1 MKKILYSVM
10 ALAIAAMTFTACEDV
25 PQPYPTPDPST
36 NGSNTEVE
44 GATGDGSLENPFNS
58 IAAISACKQLG
69 SGGVSEQY
77 YYIKGKV
84 VSIATDKNDNVL
96 NFDQG
101 TYGNASFYISD
112 DGTTT
117 NQFYGYRVLYL
128 GNKKWT
134 KGSGDILKV
143 GDEVIVCARLT
154 MYNTTPET
162 QQNEGYLYSL
172 NGKSEGGAPEEET
185 GTPAGDGSQAN
196 PFNVAAAIAKCKQ
209 IGESPSTE
217 KYYVKGIAVTE
228 GVPDAS
234 YGNATFDMADAAGGT
249 TTFKAFQVLGTNGVK
264 MPTSCRIPVG
274 AEVIVYGPIYNYK
287 NNTPETE
294 GKGAAYIVSVN
305 GKSTEELS
313 GETPDTPPTPPTP
326 TGDNLLANGDFEAWS
341 GGQPTYW
348 KSSTTASNATLSQ
361 STEAHGGSYA
371 VKVGHDAN
379 ANKRMAY
386 QEITLKA
393 GTYTMSFY
401 VKASSSAGAS
411 VRPGYTDVKDGK
423 ANSNYTYGDYVND
436 ITTEWQQ
443 VTHSF
448 TLASETTLNVLVMI
462 PKNSGSDPIIDDFVL
477 STSDGGIA
485 DGGSG
490 GGETPDTPAAEVK
503 TVTVAEF
510 NAASEST
517 NVWYQLTGT
526 ISNLKEGDQYGNF
539 DLTDATGT
547 VYVYGV
553 LSEKGGE
560 KKKFQDLVAA
570 KGIKNGSTITIIG
583 NRGSYKD
590 KIEVMNAYFV
600 SVSN

>member
-25 PQPYPTPDPST
+25 PEPYPTPKPT
-36 NGSNTEVE
+36 NGSAAIE
-44 GATGDGSLENPFNS
+44 GATGDGTLENPFNA
-58 IAAISACKQLG
+58 IAATNVAKELG
-69 SGGVSEQY
+69 SGNTSEQM
-77 YYIKGKV
+77 YYIKGIV
-84 VSIATDKNDNVL
+84 VSIATDKNGAVL

-101 TYGNASFYISD
+101 TYGNASFYLSD
-112 DGTTT
+112 DGTSA
-117 NQFYGYRVLYL
+117 NQFYCYRVLYL

-134 KGSGDILKV
+134 KGAGDILKE
-143 GDEVIVCARLT
+143 GDEVIVCAKIT

-162 QQNEGYLYSL
+162 AQNEGFLYSL
-172 NGKSEGGAPEEET
+172 NGKSEGGAPAEEET

-196 PFNVAAAIAKCKQ
+196 PFNVAAAIAKCKE
-209 IGESPSTE
+209 IGDSPSTE

-228 GVPDAS
+228 GIPDAS
-234 YGNATFDMADAAGGT
+234 YGNATFDMADVAGGT
-249 TTFKAFQVLGTNGVK
+249 SKFKAFQVLGTNGVK
-264 MPTSCRIPVG
+264 MPTTCKIPVG

-313 GETPDTPPTPPTP
+313 SDTPDTPDTPPTP

-341 GGQPTYW
+341 SGLPTYW
-348 KSSTTASNATLSQ
+348 KSTTTASNATLSQ

-490 GGETPDTPAAEVK
+490 GGETPDTPAGEVK
-503 TVTVAEF
+503 TATVAEF
-510 NAASEST
+510 LAAAEST
-517 NVWYQLTGT
+517 DVWYQLTGT
-526 ISNLKEGDQYGNF
+526 ISNLKDGDQYGNF
-539 DLTDATGT
+539 DLTDATGS

-553 LSEKGGE
+553 LSEKGGA
-560 KKKFQDLVAA
+560 KKLFQELVAA

-583 NRGSYKD
+583 NRGSYNG
-590 KIEVMNAYFV
+590 KIEVTNAYFV

>member
-25 PQPYPTPDPST
+25 PEPYPTPKPT
-36 NGSNTEVE
+36 NGSAAIE
-44 GATGDGSLENPFNS
+44 GATGDGTLENPFNA
-58 IAAISACKQLG
+58 IAATNVAKELG
-69 SGGVSEQY
+69 SGNTSEQM
-77 YYIKGKV
+77 YYIKGIV
-84 VSIATDKNDNVL
+84 VSIATDKNGAVL

-101 TYGNASFYISD
+101 TYGNASFYLSD
-112 DGTTT
+112 DGTSA
-117 NQFYGYRVLYL
+117 NQFYCYRVLYL

-134 KGSGDILKV
+134 KGAGDILKV
-143 GDEVIVCARLT
+143 GDEVIVCAKIT

-162 QQNEGYLYSL
+162 AQNEGFLYSL
-172 NGKSEGGAPEEET
+172 NGKSEGGAPAEEET

-196 PFNVAAAIAKCKQ
+196 PFNVAAAIAKCKE
-209 IGESPSTE
+209 IGDSPSTE

-228 GVPDAS
+228 GIPDAS
-234 YGNATFDMADAAGGT
+234 YGNATFDMADVAGGT
-249 TTFKAFQVLGTNGVK
+249 SKFKAFQVLGTNGVK
-264 MPTSCRIPVG
+264 MPTSCKIPVG

-287 NNTPETE
+287 NNTPETK
-294 GKGAAYIVSVN
+294 GQGAAYIVSVN

-313 GETPDTPPTPPTP
+313 GDTPETPPTPPAP
-326 TGDNLLANGDFEAWS
+326 TGDNLLANGDFEVWS
-341 GGQPTYW
+341 GGLPTYW
-348 KSSTTASNATLSQ
+348 KSTTTASNATLSQ

-448 TLASETTLNVLVMI
+448 TLSSETTLNVLIMV
-462 PKNSGSDPIIDDFVL
+462 PKNSGSDPIIDNFVL

-490 GGETPDTPAAEVK
+490 GGETPDTPAGEVK
-503 TVTVAEF
+503 TATVAEF
-510 NAASEST
+510 LAAAEST
-517 NVWYQLTGT
+517 DVWYQLTGT
-526 ISNLKEGDQYGNF
+526 ISNLKDGDQYGNF
-539 DLTDATGT
+539 DLTDATGS

-553 LSEKGGE
+553 LSEKGGA
-560 KKKFQDLVAA
+560 KKLFQELVAA

-583 NRGSYKD
+583 NRGSYNG
-590 KIEVMNAYFV
+590 KIEVTNAYFV

>member
-36 NGSNTEVE
+36 NGSNTEAE
-44 GATGDGSLENPFNS
+44 GATGDGSLANPFNS
-58 IAAISACKQLG
+58 VAANSEAKKLG

-117 NQFYGYRVLYL
+117 NQFYCYRVLYL

-172 NGKSEGGAPEEET
+172 NGKSEGGAPKEET

-526 ISNLKEGDQYGNF
+526 ISNLKEDDQYGNF

>member
-25 PQPYPTPDPST
+25 PEPYPTPKPT
-36 NGSNTEVE
+36 NGSAAIE
-44 GATGDGSLENPFNS
+44 GATGDGTLENPFNA
-58 IAAISACKQLG
+58 IAATNVAKELG
-69 SGGVSEQY
+69 SGNTSEQM
-77 YYIKGKV
+77 YYIKGIV
-84 VSIATDKNDNVL
+84 VSIATDKNGAVL

-101 TYGNASFYISD
+101 TYGNASFYLSD
-112 DGTTT
+112 DGTSA
-117 NQFYGYRVLYL
+117 NQFYCYRVLYL

-134 KGSGDILKV
+134 KGAGDILKE
-143 GDEVIVCARLT
+143 GDEVIVCAKIT

-162 QQNEGYLYSL
+162 AQNEGFLYSL
-172 NGKSEGGAPEEET
+172 NGKSEGGAPAEDT

-196 PFNVAAAIAKCKQ
+196 PFNVAAAIAKCKE
-209 IGESPSTE
+209 IGDSPSTE

-228 GVPDAS
+228 GIPDAS
-234 YGNATFDMADAAGGT
+234 YGNATFDMADVAGGT
-249 TTFKAFQVLGTNGVK
+249 SKFKAFQVLGTNGVK
-264 MPTSCRIPVG
+264 MPTSCKIPVG

-313 GETPDTPPTPPTP
+313 GDTPETPPTPPAP
-326 TGDNLLANGDFEAWS
+326 TGDNLLANGDFEVWS
-341 GGQPTYW
+341 GGLPTYW
-348 KSSTTASNATLSQ
+348 KSTTTASNATLSQ

-448 TLASETTLNVLVMI
+448 TLASETTLNVLIMV

-490 GGETPDTPAAEVK
+490 GGETPDTPAGEVK
-503 TVTVAEF
+503 TATVAEF
-510 NAASEST
+510 LAAAEST
-517 NVWYQLTGT
+517 DVWYQLTGT
-526 ISNLKEGDQYGNF
+526 ISNLKDGDQYGNF
-539 DLTDATGT
+539 DLTDATGS

-553 LSEKGGE
+553 LSEKGGA
-560 KKKFQDLVAA
+560 KKLFQELVAA

-583 NRGSYKD
+583 NRGSYNG
-590 KIEVMNAYFV
+590 KIEVTNAYFV